1 MTKKMTPVA
10 PQNISYLGIEY
21 WFDYGLGNDD
31 DDVSTH
37 YLKRKKDVV

>member
-10 PQNISYLGIEY
+10 PQNISYLGIDY
-21 WFDYGLGNDD
+21 WFDQGLGN